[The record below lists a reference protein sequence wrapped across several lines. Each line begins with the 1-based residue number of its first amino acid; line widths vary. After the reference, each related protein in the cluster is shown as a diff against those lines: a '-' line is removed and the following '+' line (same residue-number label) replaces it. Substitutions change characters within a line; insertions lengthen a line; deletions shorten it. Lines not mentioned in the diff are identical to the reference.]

1 MKQHNKRKHDVYWK
15 LRESFYRCRDFEINN
30 LWQKSVLLTAFLVL
44 SFTVYANLIPKLFF
58 GSVSKNNIIIHEI
71 CCGLSLIGIVFAIVW
86 IMMAKGSKAWY
97 EIYESAICEIE
108 KEKQIHIPQKYV
120 MGNRGS
126 EKPIDGNIF
135 SNNAGNYSPSKLNIF
150 IGRFFLIIWSVI
162 FIIHFIFN
170 ISLAVHL
177 CREFIYPCI
186 HCIIITILF
195 VLFIVI
201 YITAIC
207 NTWARS
213 SYLEKQ

>member
-1 MKQHNKRKHDVYWK
+1 MKQHNKRRHDVYWK
-15 LRESFYRCRDFEINN
+15 LRESFYQCRDFEINS

-44 SFTVYANLIPKLFF
+44 SFTVYANLIPKLFCETK
-58 GSVSKNNIIIHEI
+58 SQNNIIIHEI
-71 CCGLSLIGIVFAIVW
+71 CCGLSLMGIVFAIIW

-97 EIYESAICEIE
+97 EIYESVICDIE
-108 KEKQIHIPQKYV
+108 KEKQIHISKKYV
-120 MGNRGS
+120 MGNRKNGS
-126 EKPIDGNIF
+126 TVDGNIF

-162 FIIHFIFN
+162 FIIH
-170 ISLAVHL
+170 ISLTVHL
-177 CREFIYPCI
+177 CRESIYPCI

-201 YITAIC
+201 YITAMC